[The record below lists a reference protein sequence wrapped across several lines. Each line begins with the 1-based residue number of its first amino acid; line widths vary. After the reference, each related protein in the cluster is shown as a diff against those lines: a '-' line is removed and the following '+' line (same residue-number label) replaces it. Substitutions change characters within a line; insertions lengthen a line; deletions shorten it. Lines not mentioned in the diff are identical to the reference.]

1 MPLWVIPALVVFGGT
16 FTISG
21 IAGMVLQ
28 REIRVKG
35 PSNVSYRVV
44 VGPYGLPWVSTLN
57 MDARWITL
65 PVHWVRWLHRRPHM
79 WSITVTESK
88 SWWVQPTLVIEEYA
102 TRKIALT
109 RFDEV
114 SDQIESGELTPE
126 ADGVTT

>member
-1 MPLWVIPALVVFGGT
+1 
-16 FTISG
+16 
-21 IAGMVLQ
+21 
-28 REIRVKG
+28 
-35 PSNVSYRVV
+35 
-44 VGPYGLPWVSTLN
+44 
-57 MDARWITL
+57 
-65 PVHWVRWLHRRPHM
+65 LHRRPHM

-88 SWWVQPTLVIEEYA
+88 SWWVKPTLVIEEYA